1 MGFKQ
6 VGEWGVAKRI
16 LAAGPA
22 KMDRAINKTLL
33 QEAHLYRKEIVQG
46 LRKGA
51 PGGKKFKPIAKS
63 TKQGRKFKK
72 FGGTKPLIRTG
83 DLRNSV
89 QVVKRSAAVFVG
101 VPRSAK
107 GKDGRSLVNIA
118 RVHEFGSRPIVIKI
132 TPKMRR
138 LLAAMFRKTGS
149 KAAQKASG
157 GRAGGGTLMV
167 IQIPARPFM
176 RPVELKL
183 RKGRAKRVQ
192 ARMSKNLGKDF
203 GG

>member
-6 VGEWGVAKRI
+6 VGDWDVAKRI

-22 KMDRAINKTLL
+22 KMNRAIQKTLL

-51 PGGKKFKPIAKS
+51 PGGKKMRPIAKS
-63 TKQGRKFKK
+63 TKQGRKFRG
-72 FGGTKPLIRTG
+72 FGGSKPLIRTG

-89 QVVKRSAAVFVG
+89 QIVKRSAAVFVG
-101 VPRSAK
+101 VPRSAR

-118 RVHEFGSRPIVIKI
+118 RVHEYGSRPIVIKI
-132 TPKMRR
+132 SPKMRR
-138 LLAAMFRKTGS
+138 LLAAMFRKTAS
-149 KAAQKASG
+149 KATQKASG
-157 GRAGGGTLMV
+157 GRAGGATLMV

-203 GG
+203 G